1 MKDVTTA
8 ELEQLAQWNN
18 TARKYP
24 QQICMHELFEEQVQ
38 LTPDATAVVFHK
50 SRITYD
56 ELNRRANQLAHYL
69 RRLGVGPEVQVG
81 VLLERSIEMM
91 VSLLGVLKA
100 GGAYVPLDPQYP
112 EERLT
117 FMIDDAAARV
127 LITQE
132 HLRHRLNDRAVTH
145 VVVIEQQ
152 DWAGEPVENPA
163 VSLDEDNLAYLI
175 YTSGSTGVPKGVAIA
190 HRNAA
195 TLIDWALETFDRE
208 DLVGVLASTSIC
220 FDISM
225 FELFVPLS
233 MGGQVILAEH
243 LLAAPMLEAKA
254 EIRLINTVPSVITEL
269 LRLQGLPPNAR
280 VINLAGEALRRP
292 LVEELYEQPPVERV
306 VNLYGPSEDTTYS
319 TWAVMVRGDEAP
331 VVIGRPI
338 ANSYAYVVDDSGSVL
353 PIGVEGELWLGGDG
367 LSRGYLNRPDFT
379 ADRYIPDALSGRRG
393 ARLYRT
399 GDLCRYRSDGN
410 IEFLGRI
417 DHQVKIRGI
426 RIELGEIESVLTGHP
441 SVHETVVVLKGDRLV
456 AYVVS
461 SRSDVDLL
469 SRDLQRYMRKKV
481 PANMVPSLFV
491 VLRALPHTP
500 NGKVDRKLLPEPE
513 FKERRVEYVAPRT
526 PVEETLA
533 ALWSEVLGVD
543 HVGVN
548 DDFFDL
554 GGDSLLATM
563 VITRVRQLLQVDLPQ
578 QLFFDSTFA
587 ELARVVEAAQ
597 TSVGAAAAAPG
608 LKRVARGGPL
618 PVAYAQQRLW
628 FQEQLEPGSP
638 AYNIAVA
645 LRLRGELQVAAL
657 ATAAA
662 EVVQRH
668 EVLRTRFEAQG
679 DEPVQVVSEAWGGEL
694 ELVDLSAAADREEQ
708 VRALRRAE
716 ESRGFDLS
724 RGPLLR
730 VKLVRL
736 GAVEHVLLLT
746 VHHIVWDGWSFS
758 VFKEELQRLYR
769 RACGEAVE
777 VGEAAEIQYGDFAS
791 WQREWLAGAEQER
804 QWRYWE
810 EQLRGIK
817 GVLELPA
824 DHVRPAVKDW
834 RGGMEVKKVKGEVV
848 RGLRELSRREGATLF
863 MTLLAAVKVLLWR
876 HTGETDVVVGTP
888 IANRNRVEVEGLI
901 GFFVNMMV
909 LRTGLRGE
917 LRFAE
922 LLRRVRT
929 MALEGYAHQD
939 MPFEEL
945 VKRLAPERDRSR
957 TPLFQIAFAL
967 QNANPTAGLLQL
979 PGIEVLPEPGD
990 EFVTNNYDLFVEF
1003 TEKGDELVCA
1013 LRYDVNLF
1021 EAETVR
1027 RLGDH
1032 LERLLESLVAGPD
1045 RRLAELE
1052 WVSEAELAAIAG
1064 WNETGREYPA
1074 EQCVHE
1080 LFTARAEREPE
1091 RVALVFEAAVVSYGE
1106 LNRRANQLGHYL
1118 RRLGVG
1124 PETLVGVCLE
1134 RSVEMVVALLGILK
1148 AGGAYVP
1155 LDPEYPEAR
1164 LRYMLE
1170 DAGIGVLLS
1179 RTELLPRLAAGAVAA
1194 GVVVLDVDSQREA
1207 IAVESESNPDVTVS
1221 SDGLTYVMYTSGSTG
1236 EPKGIE
1242 ITHQGVVRLVCETN
1256 YVDLNSSRVIA
1267 QASTVSFDAATFEL
1281 WGALLHGGRLQ
1292 YLSREVLLQPQKLE
1306 RELAVREVTTLFL
1319 TTALFNQVA
1328 QFAPRA
1334 FAGCRDVLFGGEQVE
1349 PRWVAAVLESGGRP
1363 ERLLHVYGPTEST
1376 TFATWAEVREV
1387 KVGGATIPIGQPLSN
1402 TQVYVVD
1409 EGGALAGVGV
1419 VGELYLG
1426 GAGLA
1431 RGYLG
1436 RPALTAER
1444 FVPNPYGAAGTR
1456 LYRTGDLGRWRSDGT
1471 IEFLGRRDQLVKMRG
1486 YRIELGEVEAALRA
1500 QAEVSEAVV
1509 VVWESES
1516 GEKRL
1521 VGYVVGV
1528 GGAEVNVGRVR
1539 EQLQRQLPDYMVPSV
1554 VVVLER
1560 LPLNANGKV
1569 ERQALPAPEIGL
1581 AGRDGEYEGPRTAVE
1596 ELLVGI
1602 WEEVLG
1608 VAQVGINENFFELGG
1623 HSLLATKVVSRVRHV
1638 LGVEVAL
1645 REFFNGST
1653 IAELAQH
1660 IEGIKR
1666 SHEERVN
1673 TVSEQEKNLN
1683 ELSADQ
1689 RAALVMRLKKKAV
1702 DDTPQHAIP
1711 RRKDSGPALPS
1722 FAQQRMWFLE
1732 QLGESNYIV
1741 PATSRLTGPLNVEAL
1756 ERSLNVI
1763 VERHEG
1769 LRTTF
1774 SMIDSQLVQVITP
1787 QLPLTLLKFD
1797 LSHLPENERDVEA
1810 RRLREEALRPFNLAR
1825 GPLIRASLVRL
1836 AEEDHLLLLGMHH
1849 VVSDGWSLGVLISEL
1864 ATLYENFVEGTTPNL
1879 PELPIQYADF
1889 AVWQRQWLS
1898 GAELER
1904 QLKYWREHLGAN
1916 PPVLEL
1922 PTDHPRPVVSTNK
1935 GFFVTC
1941 EIGKDLTDAVKE
1953 LSRREGVSLYMT
1965 LLATFKIL
1973 MSRYAGQDH
1982 VLAGT
1987 PIANRNR
1994 VDIENLI
2001 GFFVNTLV
2009 LRSDLSGNPGFPEYL
2024 KQIRDVTLGAFAH
2037 QDVPFEKLVEELHP
2051 DRELT
2056 RTPLFQVMFSLQNSP
2071 MPPLKL
2077 SDVTMTFIQDDSTT
2091 AQFDLTLDVMEK
2103 PDGKGMDCLLEY
2115 STELFEHSTAQRLLG
2130 HFTNLLESIV
2140 ANPQRRVRE
2149 LPLLGDA
2156 ERRQILVDWNNTA
2169 SQPDRECC
2177 AHQLFEAQ
2185 AGRTPDAPA
2194 VIFGDQS
2201 LTYAELNQRANQL
2214 AHYLKERGAGPE
2226 TRVGILLERSI
2237 EMPVALL
2244 GILKAGG
2251 AYVAFDPS
2259 YPAERLRYMFEDSGV
2274 TLLLTQQH
2282 VMKSRPEFS
2291 VSPIFIDA
2299 EWSLIAE
2306 CDSQNVQSGV
2316 DPSNIV
2322 YLVYTSGSTGRPKG
2336 ILIQHNS
2343 LVNAAYA
2350 FINKHRMTERDRLL
2364 QFASLSFDVAAE
2376 EFFASW
2382 FSGSCIV
2389 MRPEAVMSYPDF
2401 ASLLQHQGITIVNLP
2416 ASFWMEWM
2424 MAIADNQLEIPDT
2437 LRRVIVGNEKTLE
2450 ETLAK
2455 WQRLMGQKVEWC
2467 NAYGPSETT
2476 ITASNYEPAST
2487 SSAREEKSIV
2497 PIGRPVINVEMYVLD
2512 PAQQLVPT
2520 GIAGELYIGGAGLAR
2535 GYHNQPAQTAE
2546 RFIPHPY
2553 SQEPGRRL
2561 YRTGDLARYRA
2572 DGNIEFLGRIDEQ
2585 VKIRGFRIEVGEVE
2599 AVLAQHTGVRESVV
2613 VAREDESGS
2622 TRLIAY
2628 VVASNGD
2635 LQTAELRHYMQ
2646 QRLAEYMVPSSFVVL
2661 EALPRT
2667 PNGKIDRRALPEAD
2681 GARADAQAVY
2691 IAPRSGM
2698 ERTIASIWQE
2708 LLKVEKVGVNDNFFG
2723 LGGHSLLLVNAHSK
2737 VTEVLK
2743 VKVSMVDMFKYP
2755 TVSALAEHLSIQG
2768 GALAAAAPARNQ
2780 AESRIDAL
2788 NRQRQLRQ
2796 RATQK
2801 QGKV

>member
-1 MKDVTTA
+1 
-8 ELEQLAQWNN
+8 
-18 TARKYP
+18 
-24 QQICMHELFEEQVQ
+24 MHELFEKQAQ
-38 LTPDATAVVFHK
+38 LTPDATAVVFHD

-81 VLLERSIEMM
+81 ILLERSIEMM
-91 VSLLGVLKA
+91 VGMLGVLKA

-112 EERLT
+112 EERLA
-117 FMIDDAAARV
+117 FMIDDAGARV

-132 HLRHRLNDRAVTH
+132 HLRHRLNDRAVSH
-145 VVVIEQQ
+145 VVVTEQQ
-152 DWAGEPVENPA
+152 AWANEPVESPA
-163 VSLDEDNLAYLI
+163 VAVDEENLAYLI

-190 HRNAA
+190 HRNAV
-195 TLIDWALETFDRE
+195 TLIHWALEAFDRE
-208 DLVGVLASTSIC
+208 DLAGVLASTSIC

-233 MGGQVILAEH
+233 MGGKVILAEH

-254 EIRLINTVPSVITEL
+254 EIRLVNTGPSVITEL
-269 LRLQGLPPNAR
+269 LRMQGLPPNVR
-280 VINLAGEALRRP
+280 VVNLAGEALRRP
-292 LVEELYEQPPVERV
+292 LVEELYEQPQVEQV

-319 TWAVMVRGDEAP
+319 TWAVMSRGDEGP

-353 PIGVEGELWLGGDG
+353 PIGVDGELWLGGDG

-379 ADRYIPDALSGRRG
+379 AERYIPDALSGRSG

-461 SRSDVDLL
+461 SRSDVEIL

-491 VLRALPHTP
+491 VLSSLPHTP
-500 NGKVDRKLLPEPE
+500 NGKVDRKSLPEPE

-533 ALWSEVLGVD
+533 GLWSEVLGLD

-563 VITRVRQLLQVDLPQ
+563 VITRARQLLQVDLPQ
-578 QLFFDSTFA
+578 QLFFDSTLA
-587 ELARVVEAAQ
+587 EVARVVEATQA
-597 TSVGAAAAAPG
+597 SVEAVEPG
-608 LKRVARGGPL
+608 MKRVARGGPL
-618 PVAYAQQRLW
+618 PVSHAQRRLW

-638 AYNIAVA
+638 AYNITVV
-645 LRLRGELQVAAL
+645 LRLCGELQVAAL
-657 ATAAA
+657 AKAVAG
-662 EVVQRH
+662 VVQRH
-668 EVLRTRFEAQG
+668 EVLRTRFEEQG
-679 DEPVQVVSEAWGGEL
+679 GEPVQLVSEAWDGEL
-694 ELVDLSAAADREEQ
+694 ELVDLSAASDREKQLRE
-708 VRALRRAE
+708 LRRAE

-724 RGPLLR
+724 RGSLLR
-730 VKLVRL
+730 VKLARL
-736 GAVEHVLLLT
+736 GAAEHVLLLT

-758 VFKEELQRLYR
+758 VFEEELQRLYR
-769 RACGEAVE
+769 RECGEVVE
-777 VGEAAEIQYGDFAS
+777 IGEAAEIQYGDFAS
-791 WQREWLAGAEQER
+791 WQQEWLAGAEPER

-834 RGGMEVKKVKGEVV
+834 RGGVEVRRVKGDVV
-848 RGLRELSRREGATLF
+848 QGLRELGRREGATLF

-876 HTGETDVVVGTP
+876 YTGETDVVVGTP
-888 IANRNRVEVEGLI
+888 IANRNRAEVEGLI
-901 GFFVNMMV
+901 GFFVNMLV
-909 LRTGLRGE
+909 LRTGLRAE
-917 LRFAE
+917 LKFAE
-922 LLRRVRT
+922 LLEQVRD
-929 MALEGYAHQD
+929 MALEAYAHQD

-945 VKRLAPERDRSR
+945 VKRLALERDRSR

-967 QNANPTAGLLQL
+967 QNANRTTGLLQL
-979 PGIEVLPEPGD
+979 PGIEVLPEAQD
-990 EFVTNNYDLFVEF
+990 EVVINHYDLFVEF
-1003 TEKGDELVCA
+1003 TEDGDELVCA

-1021 EAETVR
+1021 EAETMQ
-1027 RLGDH
+1027 RLGVH
-1032 LERLLESLVAGPD
+1032 LERLLESVVAGPE
-1045 RRLAELE
+1045 RRLSELE
-1052 WVSEAELAAIAG
+1052 WVSEAELGAIAG

-1080 LFTARAEREPE
+1080 LFTAQAERDPE
-1091 RVALVFEAAVVSYGE
+1091 RVALVFEGAVVSYGE
-1106 LNRRANQLGHYL
+1106 LNRRANRLAHYL
-1118 RRLGVG
+1118 RRFGVG

-1134 RSVEMVVALLGILK
+1134 RSVEMVVTLLGILK

-1170 DAGIGVLLS
+1170 DAGIRVLLS
-1179 RTELLPRLAAGAVAA
+1179 RAELLPRLASGATAA
-1194 GVVVLDVDSQREA
+1194 GVVVLDVDSQLKA
-1207 IAVESESNPDVTVS
+1207 IAAESESNPDVTVS
-1221 SDGLTYVMYTSGSTG
+1221 SNGLAYVMYTSGSTG
-1236 EPKGIE
+1236 QPKGIE
-1242 ITHQGVVRLVCETN
+1242 ITHQGVVRLVCNTN
-1256 YVDLNSSRVIA
+1256 YVDLNNSPVIA

-1292 YLSREVLLQPQKLE
+1292 YVSREVLLQPQQLE
-1306 RELAVREVTTLFL
+1306 RELAEHGVTTLFL

-1334 FAGCRDVLFGGEQVE
+1334 FAGCRDLLFGGELAE
-1349 PRWVAAVLESGGRP
+1349 PRWVAAVLESGGPP

-1376 TFATWAEVREV
+1376 TFATWFEVREV
-1387 KVGGATIPIGQPLSN
+1387 KRGGATIPIGQPLSN
-1402 TQVYVVD
+1402 TQAYIVD
-1409 EGGALAGVGV
+1409 EGGALVGVGV

-1431 RGYLG
+1431 RGYLA
-1436 RPALTAER
+1436 RAALTAER
-1444 FVPNPYGAAGTR
+1444 FVPNPFGAPGTR
-1456 LYRTGDLGRWRSDGT
+1456 LYRTGDLGRWLSDGK
-1471 IEFLGRRDQLVKMRG
+1471 IEFLGRRDHQVKMRG

-1500 QAEVSEAVV
+1500 QDEVSEAVV
-1509 VVWESES
+1509 VASESES
-1516 GEKRL
+1516 GEKSL
-1521 VGYVVGV
+1521 VAYVVGV

-1554 VVVLER
+1554 VMVLER

-1569 ERQALPAPEIGL
+1569 ERQALPAPEVGL
-1581 AGRDGEYEGPRTAVE
+1581 AGRGGKYEGPRTASE
-1596 ELLVGI
+1596 EVLAEI

-1608 VAQVGINENFFELGG
+1608 VEQVGINENFFELGG
-1623 HSLLATKVVSRVRHV
+1623 HSLLATKVVSRVRQV

-1653 IAELAQH
+1653 VAELAQH
-1660 IEGIKR
+1660 VEEIAR
-1666 SHEERVN
+1666 SNEERVN
-1673 TVSEQEKNLN
+1673 AVSEPEKTLN
-1683 ELSADQ
+1683 ELSESQ

-1702 DDTPQHAIP
+1702 DHTPDGPIP

-1797 LSHLPENERDVEA
+1797 LSHLPESERDVEA

-1864 ATLYENFVEGTTPNL
+1864 ATLYESFVEGTTPNL

-1922 PTDHPRPVVSTNK
+1922 PTDHPRPAVPTNK

-1982 VLAGT
+1982 VLVGT

-2051 DRELT
+2051 DRELN

-2077 SDVTMTFIQDDSTT
+2077 SDVTMTFVQDDSTT

-2115 STELFEHSTAQRLLG
+2115 STELFEHSTAQRILG

-2169 SQPDRECC
+2169 SQHDRECC

-2194 VIFGDQS
+2194 VIFGDQR
-2201 LTYAELNQRANQL
+2201 LTYAELNRRANQL
-2214 AHYLKERGAGPE
+2214 ARYLKERGVGPE

-2274 TLLLTQQH
+2274 TLLLTHEQVMSNQH
-2282 VMKSRPEFS
+2282 EFA
-2291 VSPIFIDA
+2291 VRQVFLDT
-2299 EWSLIAE
+2299 EWSAIAE
-2306 CDSQNVQSGV
+2306 FDSNNLQSGV

-2382 FSGSCIV
+2382 LSGSCVV

-2401 ASLLQHQGITIVNLP
+2401 ASLLQHEGITIVNLP
-2416 ASFWMEWM
+2416 ASFWVEWM
-2424 MAIADNQLEIPDT
+2424 MAMADNQLEIPDT

-2455 WQRLMGQKVEWC
+2455 WQRLKGQKVEWC

-2487 SSAREEKSIV
+2487 SSAREEKGIV

-2628 VVASNGD
+2628 VVASNGA

-2755 TVSALAEHLSIQG
+2755 TISALAEHLSIQG
-2768 GALAAAAPARNQ
+2768 GAMAAAAPARNQ
-2780 AESRIDAL
+2780 AESRIEAL

-2796 RATQK
+2796 RTTQR

>member
-1 MKDVTTA
+1 M
-8 ELEQLAQWNN
+8 LEQLTQWNN
-18 TARKYP
+18 TTRNYP
-24 QQICMHELFEEQVQ
+24 RQICMHELFERQAQ
-38 LTPDATAVVFHK
+38 LTPDATAVVFHT

-56 ELNRRANQLAHYL
+56 QLNRRANQLAHYL

-81 VLLERSIEMM
+81 ILLERSIEMM
-91 VSLLGVLKA
+91 VSMLAVLKA

-117 FMIDDAAARV
+117 FMTDDAGARV

-132 HLRHRLNDRAVTH
+132 HLRQRLNDRAVSH
-145 VVVIEQQ
+145 VVLIEQQ
-152 DWAGEPVENPA
+152 AWANEPVEKPA
-163 VSLDEDNLAYLI
+163 VPVDEENLAYLI

-195 TLIDWALETFDRE
+195 MLIQWALEAFDRA
-208 DLVGVLASTSIC
+208 DLAGVLASTSIC

-233 MGGQVILAEH
+233 MGGKVILGEH
-243 LLAAPMLEAKA
+243 LLAAPMLEAKD
-254 EIRLINTVPSVITEL
+254 EIRLINTGPSVITEL
-269 LRLQGLPPNAR
+269 LRMQGLPPNVR
-280 VINLAGEALRRP
+280 VVNLAGEALRRP
-292 LVEELYEQPPVERV
+292 LVEELYEQPQVEQV

-319 TWAVMVRGDEAP
+319 TWSVINSEPDAP

-338 ANSYAYVVDDSGSVL
+338 ANSYAYVVDESGSVL
-353 PIGVEGELWLGGDG
+353 PIGVDGELWLGGDG

-461 SRSDVDLL
+461 SRTDVDLL
-469 SRDLQRYMRKKV
+469 SRELQRYMRKKV

-491 VLRALPHTP
+491 VLNALPHTP
-500 NGKVDRKLLPEPE
+500 NGKIDRKLLPEPE

-526 PVEETLA
+526 PIEETLA
-533 ALWSEVLGVD
+533 GLWSEVLGLD

-554 GGDSLLATM
+554 GGDSLLATK

-578 QLFFDSTFA
+578 QLFFDSTLA
-587 ELARVVEAAQ
+587 EMARAVEADAG
-597 TSVGAAAAAPG
+597 TTAVEPG
-608 LKRVARGGPL
+608 MKRVARGGPL
-618 PVAYAQQRLW
+618 PVSHAQRRLW

-638 AYNIAVA
+638 AYNIMTV

-657 ATAAA
+657 ATAVAG
-662 EVVQRH
+662 VVQRH
-668 EVLRTRFEAQG
+668 EVLRTRFEAHG
-679 DEPVQVVSEAWGGEL
+679 DEPVQVVSETWGGEL
-694 ELVDLSAAADREEQ
+694 ELVDLSEAADREEQ
-708 VRALRRAE
+708 LRTLRRAE
-716 ESRGFDLS
+716 ESQGFDLS

-736 GAVEHVLLLT
+736 GAAEHVLLLT

-758 VFKEELQRLYR
+758 VFQEELQRLYR
-769 RACGEAVE
+769 RECGEAVDIE
-777 VGEAAEIQYGDFAS
+777 EAAEIQYGDFAS

-810 EQLRGIK
+810 EQLRGMK

-834 RGGMEVKKVKGEVV
+834 RGGIEVTRVKGEVAW
-848 RGLRELSRREGATLF
+848 GLRELSRREGATLF
-863 MTLLAAVKVLLWR
+863 MTLLAAVNVLLWLY
-876 HTGETDVVVGTP
+876 TGETDVVVGTP
-888 IANRNRVEVEGLI
+888 IANRNRAEVEGLI
-901 GFFVNMMV
+901 GFFVNMLV
-909 LRTGLRGE
+909 LRTGLAGD
-917 LRFAE
+917 LRFTE
-922 LLRRVRT
+922 LLGRVRKT
-929 MALEGYAHQD
+929 SLAGYAHQD

-967 QNANPTAGLLQL
+967 QNANRNTGLLQL
-979 PGIEVLPEPGD
+979 PGIEVLPEAAD
-990 EFVTNNYDLFVEF
+990 EIVTNNYDLFFEF
-1003 TEKGDELVCA
+1003 KEEGDELVCA

-1027 RLGDH
+1027 RLGSH
-1032 LERLLESLVAGPD
+1032 LERLLESVVTGPE

-1052 WVSEAELAAIAG
+1052 WVSEAELAAITA

-1080 LFTARAEREPE
+1080 LFTAQAEREPE
-1091 RVALVFEAAVVSYGE
+1091 RLALVFDGATVSYGE
-1106 LNRRANQLGHYL
+1106 LNRRANQLAHYL
-1118 RRLGVG
+1118 NRLGVG

-1134 RSVEMVVALLGILK
+1134 RSVAMVVTLLGILK

-1155 LDPEYPEAR
+1155 LDPDYPEAR

-1179 RTELLPRLAAGAVAA
+1179 RAELLPKLAAGAAA
-1194 GVVVLDVDSQREA
+1194 SGVVVVDVDSQREA
-1207 IAVESESNPDVTVS
+1207 IAAEGESNPDVTVS
-1221 SDGLTYVMYTSGSTG
+1221 SNGLAYVMYTSGSTG

-1242 ITHQGVVRLVCETN
+1242 ITHQGVVRLVCDTN
-1256 YVDLNSSRVIA
+1256 YVDLNSSSVIA

-1292 YLSREVLLQPQKLE
+1292 YVSREVLLQPQQLE
-1306 RELAVREVTTLFL
+1306 RELAAHGVTTLFL

-1328 QFAPRA
+1328 QYAPAA
-1334 FAGCRDVLFGGEQVE
+1334 FAGCRELLFGGEQVE

-1363 ERLLHVYGPTEST
+1363 QRLLHVYGPTEST
-1376 TFATWAEVREV
+1376 TFATWVEVREV
-1387 KVGGATIPIGQPLSN
+1387 NGGATIPIGRPLSN
-1402 TQVYVVD
+1402 TQIYVVD
-1409 EGGALAGVGV
+1409 EGGALVGVGV

-1471 IEFLGRRDQLVKMRG
+1471 IEFLGRRDQQVKMRG

-1500 QAEVSEAVV
+1500 QAEVSDAVV
-1509 VVWESES
+1509 VASESES
-1516 GEKRL
+1516 GEKWL
-1521 VGYVVGV
+1521 VAYVVGV
-1528 GGAEVNVGRVR
+1528 GSAEVNVGRVR

-1554 VVVLER
+1554 LMVLEQ
-1560 LPLNANGKV
+1560 LPLTANGKV
-1569 ERQALPAPEIGL
+1569 DRQALPAPELGL
-1581 AGRDGEYEGPRTAVE
+1581 AGRGGEYEGPRTALE
-1596 ELLVGI
+1596 ELLVEM
-1602 WEEVLG
+1602 WQEVLG
-1608 VAQVGINENFFELGG
+1608 VARVGINENFFELGG
-1623 HSLLATKVVSRVRHV
+1623 HSLLATKVVSRVRQV

-1653 IAELAQH
+1653 VAELAQH
-1660 IEGIKR
+1660 VEAIER
-1666 SHEERVN
+1666 SNDERVN
-1673 TVSEQEKNLN
+1673 AVSEPEKTLN
-1683 ELSADQ
+1683 ELSVSQ

-1702 DDTPQHAIP
+1702 DHTPESAIP
-1711 RRKDSGPALPS
+1711 RRKDSGPMPLS

-1732 QLGESNYIV
+1732 QLGDSNYIV

-1774 SMIDSQLVQVITP
+1774 SMIDNQPMQVIAP
-1787 QLPLTLLKFD
+1787 RLPLTLGRFD
-1797 LSHLPENERDVEA
+1797 ISHLPENEREVEA
-1810 RRLREEALRPFNLAR
+1810 RRLREEALRPFNLSR
-1825 GPLIRASLVRL
+1825 GPLIRASLVRM

-1849 VVSDGWSLGVLISEL
+1849 IVSDGWSLGVLIGEL
-1864 ATLYENFVEGTTPNL
+1864 AALYESFVEGTTPNL

-1889 AVWQRQWLS
+1889 AMWQREWLS
-1898 GAELER
+1898 GEELKR
-1904 QLKYWREHLGAN
+1904 QLRYWREHLGPH
-1916 PPVLEL
+1916 PPALEL
-1922 PTDHPRPVVSTNK
+1922 PTDHPRPVVPTNK
-1935 GFFVTC
+1935 GFFVTR
-1941 EIGKDLTDAVKE
+1941 EIGTDLMEAVKE

-1965 LLATFKIL
+1965 LLAAFKIL
-1973 MSRYAGQDH
+1973 VARYAGQDEII
-1982 VLAGT
+1982 VGT

-2009 LRSDLSGNPGFPEYL
+2009 LRSDLSGNPSFPEYL

-2037 QDVPFEKLVEELHP
+2037 QDVPFEKLVEELQP
-2051 DRELT
+2051 ERDLN
-2056 RTPLFQVMFSLQNSP
+2056 RTPLFQVMFSLQNAP

-2077 SDVTMTFIQDDSTT
+2077 SQVTLTFIQDDSTT
-2091 AQFDLTLDVMEK
+2091 AQFDFTLDITEK
-2103 PDGKGMDCLLEY
+2103 PDGKGMECLLEY
-2115 STELFEHSTAQRLLG
+2115 STELFENATAQRILS
-2130 HFTNLLESIV
+2130 HYTNLLESIV
-2140 ANPQRRVRE
+2140 ANPQQRVRE
-2149 LPLLGDA
+2149 LPLLTGR
-2156 ERRQILVDWNNTA
+2156 EREQILVDWNNTA
-2169 SQPDRECC
+2169 SQHDLCTSV
-2177 AHQLFEAQ
+2177 HQLFEAQ
-2185 AGRTPDAPA
+2185 AERTPDARA
-2194 VIFGDQS
+2194 VIFGDRS
-2201 LTYAELNQRANQL
+2201 FTYAELNHRANQL
-2214 AHYLKERGAGPE
+2214 AHYLKERGVAPE

-2237 EMPVALL
+2237 EMAVALL

-2274 TLLLTQQH
+2274 TLLLTHAQ
-2282 VMKSRPEFS
+2282 VMASQPELA
-2291 VSPIFIDA
+2291 VTRIFIDA
-2299 EWSLIAE
+2299 EWSSLAE
-2306 CDSQNVQSGV
+2306 GDSQNVQSGV

-2336 ILIQHNS
+2336 ILIQHGS

-2376 EFFASW
+2376 EFFAAW
-2382 FSGSCIV
+2382 LSGGCVV
-2389 MRPEAVMSYPDF
+2389 MRPEAVMSYADF
-2401 ASLLQHQGITIVNLP
+2401 LSLLEQEEITIVNLP
-2416 ASFWMEWM
+2416 ASFWMEWLSA
-2424 MAIADNQLEIPDT
+2424 MADKELEMPRS

-2455 WQRLMGQKVEWC
+2455 WQRLMGGKVEWC

-2476 ITASNYEPAST
+2476 ITASNYEPASG

-2497 PIGRPVINVEMYVLD
+2497 PIGSPVINVQMYVLD

-2520 GIAGELYIGGAGLAR
+2520 GITGELYIGGAGLAR

-2546 RFIPHPY
+2546 RFIPHPFS
-2553 SQEPGRRL
+2553 SQPGQRL

-2599 AVLAQHTGVRESVV
+2599 AVLAQHAAVRESIV
-2613 VAREDESGS
+2613 VARENDSGS

-2628 VVASNGD
+2628 VVSNNGELQPAD
-2635 LQTAELRHYMQ
+2635 LRNYMQ

-2661 EALPRT
+2661 DALPRT
-2667 PNGKIDRRALPEAD
+2667 PNGKIDRRALPDDD
-2681 GARADAQAVY
+2681 GARTDAPEVY

-2737 VTEVLK
+2737 VTEALK
-2743 VKVSMVDMFKYP
+2743 VKVSMIDMFKYP
-2755 TVSALAEHLSIQG
+2755 TISALAEHLSIQG
-2768 GALAAAAPARNQ
+2768 GEMAAAAPARNQ
-2780 AESRIDAL
+2780 AESRIEAM

-2796 RATQK
+2796 RARR
-2801 QGKV
+2801 